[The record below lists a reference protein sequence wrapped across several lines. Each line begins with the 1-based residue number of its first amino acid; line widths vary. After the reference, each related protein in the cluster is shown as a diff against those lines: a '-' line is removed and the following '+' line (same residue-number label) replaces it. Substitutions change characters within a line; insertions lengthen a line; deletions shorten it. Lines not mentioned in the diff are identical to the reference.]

1 MTKQELQAKVADR
14 AGMTKVDAAK

>member
-14 AGMTKVDAAK
+14 AGMTKVDAA